1 MCAAGSD
8 SDRETE
14 EVTCVS
20 VLGEGERKGKRLEE
34 IVYVH
39 AYVPLFAEY
48 SNVRQAE
55 AQK

>member
-1 MCAAGSD
+1 MCAGGSD